1 MTILSDRSQL
11 ATSMAYASDEAVRL
25 LQADPDLGAGIAPG
39 ELALATGASI
49 APVIT
54 LDRGPWAFTPP
65 ADPGGLGGFVLDGLI
80 LVRVQVGERCHG
92 ELLGEGDLVSPWV
105 PAGPELADCME
116 VSARTLRPVEMAVL
130 DRQFASRTA
139 RWPEI
144 HAALMRRLVLRSRRL
159 SLQSAINSIPRTQ
172 QRLELTLWQ
181 LAYRFGRV
189 TSEGLRLHLPV
200 SHAQL
205 AEIVATQRPSVTIAL
220 ARLQQAGRLVRAGT
234 HDWLLTGGAP
244 PELASLALEYGV
256 RAASA
261 G

>member
-1 MTILSDRSQL
+1 VTTLSDRSQL
-11 ATSMAYASDEAVRL
+11 ATSLAGASAEAVRV
-25 LQADPDLGAGIAPG
+25 LQADPDLGAGVAS
-39 ELALATGASI
+39 EDLALATGASI

-54 LDRGPWAFTPP
+54 LDRGPWTFAPP
-65 ADPGGLGGFVLDGLI
+65 AEPGGLGGLVLDGLI
-80 LVRVQVGERCHG
+80 LIRVEVGDRCHG
-92 ELLGEGDLVSPWV
+92 ELLGEGDLVSPWIQ
-105 PAGPELADCME
+105 ASPEWAECTE
-116 VSARTLRPVEMAVL
+116 VSARIMRPVEMAML
-130 DRQFASRTA
+130 DRQFALRTA

-220 ARLQQAGRLVRAGT
+220 ARLQQAGRLVRTGT

-244 PELASLALEYGV
+244 PELEPLTLEYGV
-256 RAASA
+256 GARAD
-261 G
+261 